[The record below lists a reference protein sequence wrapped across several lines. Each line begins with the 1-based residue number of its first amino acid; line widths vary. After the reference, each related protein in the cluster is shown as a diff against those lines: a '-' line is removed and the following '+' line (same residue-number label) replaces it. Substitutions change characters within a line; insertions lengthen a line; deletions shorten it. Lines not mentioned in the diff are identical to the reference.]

1 MLAGQAGTGLKNLA
15 GNPDML
21 LAALGSAD
29 GWEGAGSMS
38 LVPVTSPDHQCLS
51 LTFHDFV
58 SLGGNGK

>member
-1 MLAGQAGTGLKNLA
+1 MKNLA
-15 GNPDML
+15 GNPGML